1 MTVTVGTFTFPNLT
15 AQPFGYQ
22 EIDTLAGRTARQWE
36 ISGLLTP
43 AEWLDLLGVYD
54 AWRNSRIADEPTNI
68 SGVIGTVVSF
78 SGTGPG
84 GQIWTN
90 INCWFS
96 VAPTGTQIGAY
107 ISASVTIV
115 DANEQLET
123 ILKEEQDQEQE
134 QQQEQSENLPD
145 LGTFTLGSTVLTLLK
160 PVDAYQTNPALE
172 FTATGVHYV
181 TGNLVPYK
189 IKDVEGTTD
198 LTGWNNIRSWYEA
211 QISSVP
217 LAGSYFPI
225 SSPTA
230 SAENKIID
238 GVTTVQYTVS
248 IQLGYV
254 L

>member
-1 MTVTVGTFTFPNLT
+1 MTVTVDTFTFPNLA

-22 EIDTLAGRTARQWE
+22 ENDTLAGRTARQWE

-43 AEWLDLLGVYD
+43 AEWLDLLDVYD
-54 AWRNSRIADEPTNI
+54 TWRNIRIDDEPTTT
-68 SGVIGTVVSF
+68 SGVIGTVISF

-84 GQIWTN
+84 GQTWTD
-90 INCWFS
+90 IDCWFS
-96 VAPTGTQIGAY
+96 VAPTGTQSGAY

-115 DANEQLET
+115 DANEQLEV
-123 ILKEEQDQEQE
+123 ILKEEQAQEDE
-134 QQQEQSENLPD
+134 SLPD
-145 LGTFTLGSTVLTLLK
+145 LGTITLGTTVLTLLK
-160 PVDAYQTNPALE
+160 PVDAYQTNPAME
-172 FTATGVHYV
+172 FTATGVHYI

-189 IKDVEGTTD
+189 IKDVEGTTN
-198 LTGWNNIRSWYEA
+198 LTGWNNIRSWYET
-211 QISSVP
+211 QISAVP

-225 SSPTA
+225 SAPTA
-230 SAENKIID
+230 SAENKIIG